1 MLSVALIVA
10 SYLWGAVPSAYLVGR
25 YLKGIDLREYG
36 SGNVGAS
43 NLSEQT
49 SWWTGLSLGIF
60 DTVGKGTVVVIAAR
74 LMDQSLAVQAGA
86 GAAAIAGHN
95 WSPYIGFTGGRGV
108 ATAVGVLLG
117 LVMWREILVGVVVVG
132 IVGRFVFRETAF
144 LTLITFLALPLMA
157 YLLGQQAELV
167 FMSLAITLLIV
178 LKRLTG
184 NWEARR
190 GEFGLLRV
198 LAFRL
203 LWDRDVPRKAG
214 WTDRH
219 PPEGQRG

>member
-1 MLSVALIVA
+1 MLSVALIMA

-25 YLKGIDLREYG
+25 YLKGIDIREYG

-49 SWWTGLSLGIF
+49 SWRTGLSLGIF

-74 LMDQSLAVQAGA
+74 LMDQSVAVQAGA
-86 GAAAIAGHN
+86 GVAAIAGHN

-219 PPEGQRG
+219 PPAGQRG